1 MLNLLTSSLLLVIR
15 WCAMIISELY
25 RIIGWLWV
33 VQAKK
38 CVSLHHV
45 RTQEGK
51 SFQFNKMV
59 VGDHLRKQMA
69 HVLAYLFEIEML

>member
-1 MLNLLTSSLLLVIR
+1 M
-15 WCAMIISELY
+15 A
-25 RIIGWLWV
+25 
-33 VQAKK
+33 QAKK
-38 CVSLHHV
+38 CVPLHHV
-45 RTQEGK
+45 RTQEAQ